1 MPQTPT
7 PYPSSDDRIG
17 VLIER
22 VDALRDDLREH
33 RAETRTQLHDLT
45 SEVRATNGRVRK
57 LELWQEG
64 IRAVRAAL
72 SWRVPLIVGI
82 TSSIVSGVVV
92 GVVLLAIGAGT

>member
-1 MPQTPT
+1 MP
-7 PYPSSDDRIG
+7 YGDRIG
-17 VLIER
+17 ALIER
-22 VDALRDDLREH
+22 VSAIQSDLREH
-33 RAETRTQLHDLT
+33 RQETREQLHELT

-92 GVVLLAIGAGT
+92 GVVLLAIGAG

>member
-33 RAETRTQLHDLT
+33 RHETRDHLT
-45 SEVRATNGRVRK
+45 DIGRKVDVTNGRVRD
-57 LELWQEG
+57 LELWREG

-72 SWRVPLIVGI
+72 SWRVPLIVGVA
-82 TSSIVSGVVV
+82 SSVISGVTV
-92 GVVLLAIGAGT
+92 GVVLLVIGAGT